1 MFIIKKRES
10 NIWTIWTFK
19 SCTKRNVFNLDN
31 IMNEY
36 SKITKFKKFHNK
48 HSSKVPFLQVTMI
61 TPTGSQQ
68 KTVFKEWLMRINIK
82 TEDSNVGKEN

>member
-10 NIWTIWTFK
+10 NIWTIWTFR
-19 SCTKRNVFNLDN
+19 SCTKRNAFNSN
-31 IMNEY
+31 NFMIEY

-61 TPTGSQQ
+61 TPTDSQQ